1 LAFAYLTYLKERKAE
16 MEGTTK
22 ETNGSRSFEERVF
35 ARFDAIDNRF
45 NSVDK
50 RFDRIDIRFDLL
62 EKRVVKLESKQYDTK
77 PIWERAIAAIH
88 ETNLALNKGFGDLRS
103 QMESTKEEI
112 SELRTQIAGCATKE
126 EIGELRTQIAGC
138 ATKEEIGELRT
149 QIAGCATKEEIGE
162 LRTQIAGCATKE
174 EIGELRTQIAGCAT
188 KEDLQKFGNEL
199 RSELHSGMRAMGFK
213 IDALNHNVLELQ
225 ADHRYVDSRLEKV
238 EAQLKPS

>member
-174 EIGELRTQIAGCAT
+174 
-188 KEDLQKFGNEL
+188 DLQKFGNEL

>member
-1 LAFAYLTYLKERKAE
+1 

-174 EIGELRTQIAGCAT
+174 
-188 KEDLQKFGNEL
+188 DLQKFGNEL